1 MLSQTAYLTI
11 KKQFTL
17 HLSVRSGWVGG
28 GGAVTDEK
36 GGLGKGGGSGPPDPP
51 SEHAYAIR
59 IEPLL
64 TDSLRQIKETFGQ
77 FLTELNRFFQSDVFF
92 GE

>member
-28 GGAVTDEK
+28 GVTDEK
-36 GGLGKGGGSGPPDPP
+36 GGPGKGGGQDPLTPP
-51 SEHAYAIR
+51 
-59 IEPLL
+59 
-64 TDSLRQIKETFGQ
+64 
-77 FLTELNRFFQSDVFF
+77 LNTPMQ
-92 GE
+92 